1 MNAPIAA
8 ARVTPLARLLTA
20 WNACSQ
26 RERRLI
32 LIAGSVVALG
42 LVFGLA
48 DWSAQERRR
57 LDRQVPRAQAQLEQ
71 TQEAATEIAALRGR
85 PPAQALAGP
94 ALADAVGAAAK
105 ARGLAVTA
113 QSTGDGVQI
122 RGSGDLDARVDVYA
136 MGVVLFELLT
146 GRRAFSGSSL
156 DEIADAV
163 GKKAE
168 KNFMPLQDGDVPA
181 TYTDVDSL
189 RDWVGFTPATD
200 IRTGVARFVA
210 WYREYYKV

>member
-71 TQEAATEIAALRGR
+71 TQEAATEIAALLQIPVGTVKSRLGAGLKKLR
-85 PPAQALAGP
+85 SALGAGS
-94 ALADAVGAAAK
+94 K
-105 ARGLAVTA
+105 E
-113 QSTGDGVQI
+113 
-122 RGSGDLDARVDVYA
+122 RV
-136 MGVVLFELLT
+136 
-146 GRRAFSGSSL
+146 
-156 DEIADAV
+156 
-163 GKKAE
+163 
-168 KNFMPLQDGDVPA
+168 
-181 TYTDVDSL
+181 
-189 RDWVGFTPATD
+189 
-200 IRTGVARFVA
+200 
-210 WYREYYKV
+210 

>member
-85 PPAQALAGP
+85 PPVQPLAGP

-105 ARGLAVTA
+105 ARGLAVTVN
-113 QSTGDGVQI
+113 STGEGVQI
-122 RGSGDLDARVDVYA
+122 RGNGDFDALVGWLGTLHSDQGLRVLRLEIQRAGSQASVDA
-136 MGVVLFELLT
+136 LLA
-146 GRRAFSGSSL
+146 G
-156 DEIADAV
+156 
-163 GKKAE
+163 
-168 KNFMPLQDGDVPA
+168 PA
-181 TYTDVDSL
+181 A
-189 RDWVGFTPATD
+189 P
-200 IRTGVARFVA
+200 
-210 WYREYYKV
+210 